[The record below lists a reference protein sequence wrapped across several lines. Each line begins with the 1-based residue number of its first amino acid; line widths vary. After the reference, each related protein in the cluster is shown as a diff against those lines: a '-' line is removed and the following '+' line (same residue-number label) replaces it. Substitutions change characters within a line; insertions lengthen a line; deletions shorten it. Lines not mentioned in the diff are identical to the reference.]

1 MFDVHVASSR
11 IIKSQGTCTVAGTR
25 QFWHAKVI
33 AYTICNISLLRLT
46 NNKIKHWNHFKIIFH
61 GD

>member
-25 QFWHAKVI
+25 QFWQAKVI
-33 AYTICNISLLRLT
+33 AYITRFVT
-46 NNKIKHWNHFKIIFH
+46 FPY
-61 GD
+61 